1 MSTIFMK
8 NLKKATLLA
17 PLALLA
23 LFSSCND
30 WLTLEPEDGVIKD
43 NYWTTKEEVLAST
56 IGCYSSIL
64 TTGIDLR
71 MYLWGELRGETLM
84 PNLLT
89 SANGQAVQAIMD
101 GDIVPTNTLCSWDQ
115 FYKVINQC
123 NTVID
128 FGPAVLKT
136 DASFTEAKLASY
148 QAEAIAIRSLMYFYL
163 VRTFRDVPFQTQAI
177 VSDDQNL
184 QIPKK
189 DGSAILDSLVD
200 DLEAAAVALPTS
212 YGLDPAENKGRFTA
226 YGAYALLADIYLW
239 KEDYA
244 NCISNCNKII
254 NSGKISLLYADNTLM
269 RYQKETDNALT
280 GAKDTVYYVYESS
293 VNDFFNKMYYVG
305 NCDES
310 IFELQREDDFPNY
323 DYWTLFQPSG
333 YLYANT
339 TALNELY
346 FLPSEVD
353 RGVYDLR
360 GEGVSYKGSFVWKHM
375 GTSREGAALS
385 NIRTR
390 ATMTGNPIIYRL
402 AEIYLM
408 KAEALVQQ
416 AKALEAE
423 GDTTGT
429 MYQKLNEAWDLVKAI
444 RDRSNATETTD
455 LCARVTKITELDCIT
470 MNKFVYEERIR
481 EMLYEG
487 KRWFDALRFAKRDNY
502 GGAGSPNLVYLN
514 DMAIYGASAS
524 KVTSLQTKLK
534 NHDFHYLPIAQDELD
549 ANKELKQNPFY
560 N

>member
-1 MSTIFMK
+1 MSTIYMNTIK
-8 NLKKATLLA
+8 RAIVIA

-23 LFSSCND
+23 LFSSCNQ
-30 WLTLEPEDGVIKD
+30 WLTLQPEDGVIKD
-43 NYWTTKEEVLAST
+43 NYWSTKEEVLAST

-64 TTGIDLR
+64 TTGMDLR

-115 FYKVINQC
+115 FYKVVNQC

-128 FGPAVLKT
+128 FGPDVLKT
-136 DASFTEAKLASY
+136 DESFTPAKLASY
-148 QAEAIAIRSLMYFYL
+148 QAEAVAIRSLMYFYL
-163 VRTFRDVPFQTQAI
+163 VRTFGDVPYQTTAI
-177 VSDDQNL
+177 VSDDQDL
-184 QIPKK
+184 QIPKIS
-189 DGSAILDSLVD
+189 GAIILDSLIQ
-200 DLEAAAVALPTS
+200 DLEAAATALPTS
-212 YGLDPAENKGRFTA
+212 YGLDAAENKGRFTA
-226 YGAYALLADIYLW
+226 YGAYALLADMYLW

-254 NSGKISLLYADNTLM
+254 NSGKISLLYADNSLM

-280 GAKDTVYYVYESS
+280 GEKDTVYYAYESS
-293 VNDFFNKMYYVG
+293 ISDFYNRMYVLG
-305 NCDES
+305 NCEES
-310 IFELQREDDFPNY
+310 IFELQREVDFPNY

-339 TALNELY
+339 TAIRELY

-353 RGVYDLR
+353 RGVIDIR
-360 GEGVSYKGSFVWKHM
+360 GEGVSFKGSFVWKHL
-375 GTSREGAALS
+375 GLTRDGAALS
-385 NIRTR
+385 TLRTR
-390 ATMTGNPIIYRL
+390 ATMTSNPIIYRL
-402 AEIYLM
+402 AEIYLF

-416 AKALEAE
+416 AKVLQAA

-429 MYQKLNEAWDLVKAI
+429 MYQTLNEAWDLVKAI

-455 LCARVTKITELDCIT
+455 LCATVTKITELDCTT
-470 MNKFVYEERIR
+470 MDKFVYEERIR
-481 EMLYEG
+481 EMMYEG

-502 GGAGSPNLVYLN
+502 GGPGSPNLVYLN
-514 DMAIYGASAS
+514 DMAIYGASAA

-549 ANKELKQNPFY
+549 ANKALEQNPFY
-560 N
+560 K

>member
-1 MSTIFMK
+1 MSTILK
-8 NLKKATLLA
+8 NKIKKAIVLA
-17 PLALLA
+17 PLAVLA
-23 LFSSCND
+23 LFSSCD
-30 WLTLEPEDGVIKD
+30 KWLTLQPEDGVIKD
-43 NYWTTKEEVLAST
+43 NYWSTKEEVLAST

-64 TTGIDLR
+64 TTGIDMR

-89 SANGQAVQAIMD
+89 STNGQAIQAIMD
-101 GDIVPTNTLCSWDQ
+101 GDIVPTNALCSWDQ

-128 FGPAVLKT
+128 FAPAVLTT
-136 DASFTEAKLASY
+136 DESFTTDKLAQY
-148 QAEAIAIRSLMYFYL
+148 KAEAVAIRSLMYFYL
-163 VRTFRDVPFQTQAI
+163 VRTFNDVPYQTTAI

-184 QIPKK
+184 QIPKTS
-189 DGSAILDSLVD
+189 GTIILDSLIQ
-200 DLEAAAVALPTS
+200 DLEVAARALPTS
-212 YGLDPAENKGRFTA
+212 YGLNAADNKGRFTA

-244 NCISNCNKII
+244 NCITNCNKII
-254 NSGKISLLYADNTLM
+254 NSGKISLLYADNSLM
-269 RYQKETDNALT
+269 RYQKETENALT
-280 GAKDTVYYVYESS
+280 GMKDTVYYAYESS
-293 VNDFFNKMYYVG
+293 ISDLFNKMYYIG

-339 TALNELY
+339 TALRDLY

-353 RGVYDLR
+353 RGVVDIR
-360 GEGVSYKGSFVWKHM
+360 GEGVSYKGNFVWKHM
-375 GTSREGAALS
+375 GISRDGAALS
-385 NIRTR
+385 TIRTR

-402 AEIYLM
+402 AEIYLI

-416 AKALEAE
+416 ATAMEAAH
-423 GDTTGT
+423 DTSGT
-429 MYQKLNEAWDLVKAI
+429 MYQTLNEAWDLVKVI
-444 RDRSNATETTD
+444 RDRANATETTD
-455 LCARVTKITELDCIT
+455 MCASVVKITDLDCTT

-487 KRWFDALRFAKRDNY
+487 KRWFDALRYAKRNNY
-502 GGAGSPNLVYLN
+502 GGPKSPGLVYLN

-524 KVTSLQTKLK
+524 KVTSLQTKLL

-549 ANKELKQNPFY
+549 ANKALVQNPFY
-560 N
+560 K

>member
-1 MSTIFMK
+1 MK
-8 NLKKATLLA
+8 KVRKAALLA
-17 PLALLA
+17 PMALLA
-23 LFSSCND
+23 LFSSCD
-30 WLTLEPEDGVIKD
+30 KWLTLEPEDGVIKD

-64 TTGIDLR
+64 TTGIDMR

-101 GDIVPTNTLCSWDQ
+101 GDIVPTNSLCSWDM

-128 FGPAVLKT
+128 FGPDVLKT
-136 DASFTEAKLASY
+136 DESFSKAQLASY
-148 QAEAIAIRSLMYFYL
+148 QAEAVAIRSLMYFYL

-184 QIPKK
+184 QIPKV
-189 DGSAILDSLVD
+189 DGSIILDSLIQ
-200 DLEAAAVALPTS
+200 DLEVAATALPTS

-254 NSGKISLLYADNTLM
+254 NSGKISLLYANNSLM
-269 RYQKETDNALT
+269 RYQKETDNAIT
-280 GAKDTVYYVYESS
+280 GEKDTVYYAFESS
-293 VNDFFNKMYYVG
+293 INDLFDKMYYRG

-310 IFELQREDDFPNY
+310 IFELQREVDFPNY

-339 TALNELY
+339 TALKELY

-353 RGVYDLR
+353 RGVYDIR

-375 GTSREGAALS
+375 GVTREGAALS
-385 NIRTR
+385 TIRTR

-402 AEIYLM
+402 AEIYLI

-416 AKALEAE
+416 AKALEAA
-423 GDTTGT
+423 GDTTID
-429 MYQKLNEAWDLVKAI
+429 MYQKLNDAWDLVKTI

-455 LCARVTKITELDCIT
+455 LCSQVTKLTDLDCTT
-470 MNKFVYEERIR
+470 MDKFVYEERIR
-481 EMLYEG
+481 EMMYEG
-487 KRWFDALRFAKRDNY
+487 KRWFDALRYAKRNNY
-502 GGAGSPNLVYLN
+502 GGPGSPGLTYLSN
-514 DMAIYGASAS
+514 MAVYGASAS

>member
-1 MSTIFMK
+1 MSTIFMR
-8 NLKKATLLA
+8 NLKKATIFA
-17 PLALLA
+17 PMALIA
-23 LFSSCND
+23 LFSSCD
-30 WLTLEPEDGVIKD
+30 KWLTLQPEDGVIKD

-64 TTGIDLR
+64 TTGIDMR

-101 GDIVPTNTLCSWDQ
+101 GEIVPTNTLCSWDQ
-115 FYKVINQC
+115 LYKVINQC

-128 FGPAVLKT
+128 FGPDVLKT
-136 DASFTEAKLASY
+136 DESFTPAKLASY
-148 QAEAIAIRSLMYFYL
+148 QAEAVAIRSLMYFYL

-184 QIPKK
+184 QIPKT
-189 DGSAILDSLVD
+189 DGSAILDSLIEDV
-200 DLEAAAVALPTS
+200 EAAVPSLPTS

-226 YGAYALLADIYLW
+226 YGAYALLADMYLW

-244 NCISNCNKII
+244 NCITNCNKII
-254 NSGKISLLYADNTLM
+254 NSGKISLLYADNSLM
-269 RYQKETDNALT
+269 RYQNIVDNALT
-280 GAKDTVYYVYESS
+280 GEKDTVYYAYESS
-293 VNDFFNKMYYVG
+293 ISDFFNKMYYVG

-310 IFELQREDDFPNY
+310 IFELQREVDFPNY

-339 TALNELY
+339 TALRELY

-353 RGVYDLR
+353 RGVIDIR
-360 GEGVSYKGSFVWKHM
+360 GEGVSYKGSFVWKPM
-375 GTSREGAALS
+375 GISRDGAALS
-385 NIRTR
+385 TIRTR

-402 AEIYLM
+402 AEIYLI

-416 AKALEAE
+416 AKALQAA

-429 MYQKLNEAWDLVKAI
+429 MYQTLNEAWDLVKTI

-455 LCARVTKITELDCIT
+455 LCSQVKKVTDLDCTT
-470 MNKFVYEERIR
+470 MDKFVYEERIR
-481 EMLYEG
+481 EMMFEG
-487 KRWFDALRFAKRDNY
+487 KRWFDALRYAKRNNY
-502 GGAGSPNLVYLN
+502 GGPGSPGLVYLN
-514 DMAIYGASAS
+514 NMAVYGASAA

-549 ANKELKQNPFY
+549 ANKVLVQNPFY
-560 N
+560 K